1 MLIIPAVDLKGGKC
15 VRLIQGQRDRE
26 IVYGEEPVEAAL
38 HWAGQG
44 AKRLHLIDL
53 DGAFEGIPS
62 HLEVLRKVAHT
73 VDVPIQFGGG
83 IRSPEALDAVL
94 QAGASFVIL
103 GTSALRDPDFLTK
116 AATDHPGRVILGI
129 DARDGLV
136 RVAGWEEKEEVSP
149 EELAARF
156 SDLPLAG
163 IIFTD
168 ISRDGTLEGFNDEA
182 TAALARV
189 AGIPVF
195 AAGGVSRMADI
206 EKLLPLA
213 RDGVAG
219 AVVGR
224 ALYEGTLDLKEALAR
239 VAEPE

>member
-15 VRLIQGQRDRE
+15 VRLIQGQRDKE
-26 IVYGEEPVEAAL
+26 IVYGDDPVEAAL
-38 HWAGQG
+38 HWAEMG

-62 HLEVLRKVAHT
+62 HLEVLRRVAEK

-94 QAGASFVIL
+94 QAGAAFVIL
-103 GTSALRDPDFLTK
+103 GTSALRNPEFLRK

-156 SDLPLAG
+156 TDLPLAG

-168 ISRDGTLEGFNDEA
+168 ISRDGTLEGFNAEA

-189 AGIPVF
+189 AGVPVF

-219 AVVGR
+219 AVIGR
-224 ALYEGTLDLKEALAR
+224 AIYEGTLDLKEALAR
-239 VAEPE
+239 VAESE